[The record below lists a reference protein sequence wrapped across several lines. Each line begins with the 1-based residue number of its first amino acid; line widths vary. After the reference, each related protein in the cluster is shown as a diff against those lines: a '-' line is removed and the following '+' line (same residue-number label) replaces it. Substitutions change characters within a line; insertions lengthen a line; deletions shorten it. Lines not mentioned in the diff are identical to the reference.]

1 MFGGRR
7 KKNRR
12 TSKEG
17 FINTALLKEA
27 AAFVLTAAA
36 AAVLSVLLVLAFG
49 KSKIMEGDSMYP
61 TIESGQRV
69 FINRLEYQFDKPRK
83 DDIVV
88 FYSSSN
94 KAHTYIKRIV
104 AASGDR
110 VLISDGFLYVNSEL
124 VEDGFDSMEE
134 AGIADEEITLGIGEY
149 FVLGDNRNKSEDS
162 RNTTI
167 GIVLEDNIIGKVW
180 NIGKRTEKEQ

>member
-1 MFGGRR
+1 M
-7 KKNRR
+7 
-12 TSKEG
+12 
-17 FINTALLKEA
+17 
-27 AAFVLTAAA
+27 
-36 AAVLSVLLVLAFG
+36 
-49 KSKIMEGDSMYP
+49 
-61 TIESGQRV
+61 
-69 FINRLEYQFDKPRK
+69 
-83 DDIVV
+83 
-88 FYSSSN
+88 
-94 KAHTYIKRIV
+94 
-104 AASGDR
+104 
-110 VLISDGFLYVNSEL
+110 LISDGFLYVNSEL